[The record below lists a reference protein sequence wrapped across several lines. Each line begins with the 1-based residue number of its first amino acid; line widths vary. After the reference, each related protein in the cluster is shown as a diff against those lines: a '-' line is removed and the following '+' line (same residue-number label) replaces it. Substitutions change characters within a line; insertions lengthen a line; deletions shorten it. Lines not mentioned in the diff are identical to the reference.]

1 MARVAFIKLFTGLN
15 LGIAQLSGEL
25 RRKGHDSR
33 VIFLKDYRVVS
44 KEEAHLYQQ
53 PDPFHGIWVAAKAEQ
68 KFCNS
73 FTPISETEYEILFDV
88 LREFDPTLI
97 GFSLPSMPY
106 RQVVEVTRRVR
117 QEFAVPIIWGG
128 SHPTLE
134 PELCLEDADLVC
146 VGEGEELIVALAE
159 ALDEGRDYTNIPGLC
174 FKRGGQVVKNP
185 GAPMIDLDSI
195 AIPDFDRS
203 RIFRIED
210 DQLERN
216 IFPSNFGLQYSI
228 MTQRG
233 CPYSCSF
240 CVESIYQDMFGK
252 KGSVRRRSVDLVLE
266 ELTLAKERYGIE
278 AVLFYDDVFT
288 THRAW
293 LEEFAP
299 RYKREVGL
307 PFWCYTYPRTTN
319 REVVKLLKEAGCAS
333 VTMGIQSG
341 AKAVLAE
348 YNRPMPKERT
358 IKAVQEI
365 VDGGIRV
372 FFDLITK
379 AEVETHD
386 SCRETFEFLL
396 DLPGEAQTVGFFPM
410 SLFPN
415 YRYTKAVRERNLSH
429 ALSDDDYE
437 YYHRLY
443 LLARTN
449 LPRAMKKALAKVK
462 LFERHPRLLNP
473 FLQESLPFF
482 YLEQGAI
489 APEKFREALV
499 TAESS
504 GATRVSAMAGNP
516 SPQFTA
522 RSA

>member
-25 RRKGHDSR
+25 QRKGHDTR
-33 VIFLKDYRVVS
+33 VIFLKDYRVVA

-53 PDPFHGIWVAAKAEQ
+53 PDPFHGIWIAAKAEQ
-68 KFCNS
+68 KYCNS
-73 FTPISETEYEILFDV
+73 FTPISEDEYELLFAV
-88 LREFDPTLI
+88 LRDFDPTLI

-106 RQVVEVTRRVR
+106 HQVVEVTRRVR
-117 QEFAVPIIWGG
+117 EEFDAPIIWGG

-134 PELCLEDADLVC
+134 PEICLQDADLVC

-159 ALDEGRDYTNIPGLC
+159 ALDEGRDYTHLPGLC
-174 FKRGGQVVKNP
+174 FKRDGEVVKNP
-185 GAPMIDLDSI
+185 GGPMIDLESI

-210 DQLERN
+210 DQVEHN
-216 IFPSNFGLQYSI
+216 VFPSNFGLQYSI

-252 KGSVRRRSVDLVLE
+252 KGSVRRRSVDVVLE
-266 ELTLAKERYGIE
+266 ELTIAKERYGIE

-288 THRAW
+288 THHAW

-299 RYKREVGL
+299 RYRREIGL
-307 PFWCYTYPRTTN
+307 PFWCYTYPRTTT

-348 YNRPMPKERT
+348 FNRPMPKEQT
-358 IKAVQEI
+358 IEAVQRVI
-365 VDGGIRV
+365 DGGIRV

-379 AEVETHD
+379 AEVETHET
-386 SCRETFEFLL
+386 CRETFEFLL
-396 DLPGEAQTVGFFPM
+396 ELPPEAQTVGFFPM

-415 YRYTKAVRERNLSH
+415 YRYTQAVHERKISRTVTD
-429 ALSDDDYE
+429 ADYE

-443 LLARTN
+443 LLARTD
-449 LPRAMKKALAKVK
+449 LPKTVKKALAGIK
-462 LFERHPRLLNP
+462 LFQRYPRLLNP
-473 FLQESLPFF
+473 FLQKALPFF

-489 APEKFREALV
+489 APEKFHETLV
-499 TAESS
+499 AAENS
-504 GATRVSAMAGNP
+504 GATRVSTMVSNP